1 MIPLGQPVPKG
12 GGVYQIGKPYQ
23 VGGVWYTPR
32 EQPGYDQVGSASWYG
47 ELFHGRRTAN
57 GEIYDMDQ
65 FVGGASD
72 LAAAG
77 LCAGD
82 QSQ

>member
-1 MIPLGQPVPKG
+1 MPLGQPVPKG

-23 VGGVWYTPR
+23 VGDLTYTPR
-32 EQPGYDQVGSASWYG
+32 EDPDYDRVGNASWYG
-47 ELFHGRRTAN
+47 EMFHGRRTAN

-65 FVGGASD
+65 SLRGASHA
-72 LAAAG
+72 AAAG